1 MDVCYNRVNR
11 KYDYLI
17 FYFSAIS
24 IERRSESTIYI
35 RYSDGLRVKL
45 EGLLSVYV
53 TVEQTYMK
61 QVRGLCG
68 TYTNLLE
75 DELLLPDG
83 SLSTSVTNFAN
94 EWRSDSSVSDIKQ
107 IASSRKMFMLIQ
119 CPTSSVQADPCDTSD
134 LLNAAVKACGVIVD
148 PYDSFRICSY
158 VINNTLSYEACKRD
172 HCAAAK
178 YGKDAQQDALCAA
191 FAAVAHDC
199 ADRSIYVSWRKTDR
213 CPKSCQNERVY
224 TDCASTYQQT
234 CQNYGQDFANLL
246 DLTSDCAPGCV
257 CPEGTVIDL
266 GRNTTCI
273 KPDQCTCYFHGKYYL
288 PRQTISIDCNNW

>member
-107 IASSRKMFMLIQ
+107 IASSRKMFMLI
-119 CPTSSVQADPCDTSD
+119 
-134 LLNAAVKACGVIVD
+134 
-148 PYDSFRICSY
+148 
-158 VINNTLSYEACKRD
+158 
-172 HCAAAK
+172 
-178 YGKDAQQDALCAA
+178 
-191 FAAVAHDC
+191 
-199 ADRSIYVSWRKTDR
+199 
-213 CPKSCQNERVY
+213 
-224 TDCASTYQQT
+224 
-234 CQNYGQDFANLL
+234 
-246 DLTSDCAPGCV
+246 
-257 CPEGTVIDL
+257 
-266 GRNTTCI
+266 
-273 KPDQCTCYFHGKYYL
+273 
-288 PRQTISIDCNNW
+288 